1 MPEDWDSSSLVHL
14 NVGGKKFSTTVS
26 TLTQRQPDSNL
37 AAMFSVPNT
46 LRQDKKGYL
55 FIDRDGEHFRHIL
68 NWLRDR
74 KIPILEASQYAELV
88 MEAKYYQLLGL
99 LVGIL
104 DVLNSRQDKKLDAD
118 FTRAEVINYIHSGKW
133 TRGLR
138 NRVHYFRG
146 VNLSG
151 LNLSKLDLSNV
162 DFANACLRH
171 VCFSGAD
178 ILNSN
183 FNGADAEGATF
194 DNANLRS
201 STFSEA
207 NLRGASF
214 VGAKNFDLAGASCVE
229 DCKGLMYPMFGFL

>member
-1 MPEDWDSSSLVHL
+1 MAGDCDSSSLVHL
-14 NVGGKKFSTTVS
+14 NVGGKKFSTTVG
-26 TLTQRQPDSNL
+26 TLTQSEPDSML
-37 AAMFSVPNT
+37 AAMFSGPHT
-46 LRQDKKGYL
+46 LRQDKKGYV

-68 NWLRDR
+68 NWLRDGE
-74 KIPILEASQYAELV
+74 IPKLEASQYAELV

-99 LVGIL
+99 FVGIL
-104 DVLNSRQDKKLDAD
+104 VLKSKEDKKLDAD
-118 FTRAEVINYIHSGKW
+118 FTHAEVINYIHSGKW

-151 LNLSKLDLSNV
+151 FNLSKLDLSNV
-162 DFANACLRH
+162 DFGYACLRH

-183 FNGADAEGATF
+183 FNCADAEDATF
-194 DNANLRS
+194 DNANVRS

-214 VGAKNFDLAGASCVE
+214 VGAKNFDLGRSSCVE